1 LKNHES
7 YKELDKMLVT
17 VNKDNF
23 KEVVENSQI
32 PVLLDFGATWC
43 PHCQNLLPKL
53 EELSKKTEGKLV
65 VAAIDTDENPEIAAA
80 MHIEY
85 IPALFVYKDGAFSD
99 MLVAPESSESL
110 ENWLKE
116 KGAL

>member
-1 LKNHES
+1 
-7 YKELDKMLVT
+7 MLVT

-23 KEVVENSQI
+23 KEVVENSQV

-53 EELSKKTEGKLV
+53 EELSKKTEDKLV
-65 VAAIDTDENPEIAAA
+65 VATIDTDENPEIAAA

-99 MLVAPESSESL
+99 AGSARVVGES
-110 ENWLKE
+110 
-116 KGAL
+116 